1 MSTSKI
7 ALLSLLMAGL
17 TACGGPNKSVGP
29 GGGTSAVVT
38 AITDLRGTADE
49 NLSASRSIVRLHA
62 AETDPSSS
70 DFDYH
75 LVENS
80 VTVEDNGNS
89 LIITGMPFDGNDSYV
104 RVATAGNPTGVA
116 GAGGD
121 FYLYRNAQN
130 TMVDE
135 FGIGPIPQNGYLA
148 IHQTSD
154 NGKAYVTI
162 VASTF
167 DTSDGWRTN
176 GFIYGRNGGVTL
188 PTENQGDFVG
198 DYAAIRTFNNDKR
211 LEYISGAMA
220 LTIDF
225 EKLNSA
231 GAVRFNIDE
240 RKAYDADG
248 NFLGNLS
255 SFGGTAANGALD
267 AQGEFQ
273 AEGTIGTLP
282 GAEWDEDAGE
292 YVEAGDLSGG
302 SGTIQGLISGAGADQ
317 VAVGTLVLDGGDYVF
332 NAPIWIDR
340 NDDGIIQTST
350 FGAGYT
356 TTVGGEATN
365 ADGTT
370 LAGGLAVDSTR
381 PTAEDEIFY
390 AGDAS
395 YSGGV
400 NELGAFML
408 DRSR

>member
-154 NGKAYVTI
+154 NGKAT
-162 VASTF
+162 
-167 DTSDGWRTN
+167 
-176 GFIYGRNGGVTL
+176 
-188 PTENQGDFVG
+188 
-198 DYAAIRTFNNDKR
+198 
-211 LEYISGAMA
+211 
-220 LTIDF
+220 
-225 EKLNSA
+225 
-231 GAVRFNIDE
+231 
-240 RKAYDADG
+240 
-248 NFLGNLS
+248 
-255 SFGGTAANGALD
+255 
-267 AQGEFQ
+267 
-273 AEGTIGTLP
+273 
-282 GAEWDEDAGE
+282 
-292 YVEAGDLSGG
+292 
-302 SGTIQGLISGAGADQ
+302 
-317 VAVGTLVLDGGDYVF
+317 
-332 NAPIWIDR
+332 
-340 NDDGIIQTST
+340 
-350 FGAGYT
+350 
-356 TTVGGEATN
+356 
-365 ADGTT
+365 
-370 LAGGLAVDSTR
+370 
-381 PTAEDEIFY
+381 
-390 AGDAS
+390 
-395 YSGGV
+395 
-400 NELGAFML
+400 
-408 DRSR
+408 